1 MAAAGRG
8 SDADADAEADADAAA
23 TDVPSASSSSGGE
36 VLATASIDLPFAA
49 EVAYDAFSDLPRQA
63 TWSPWLRSVSY
74 IDDEGDGGDVSGTA
88 TATSGG
94 GEEGQPSSSSTP
106 PPPRRETR
114 WRAGIGGIR
123 FGWNAVHT
131 RLERPRAIEWESTSG
146 LRNFGSVRF
155 TDLGGG
161 RTAEDEEE
169 EEEEEEEATDED
181 DGRDGGKGRTR
192 MVLTMRFAFPR
203 FAAGIFRRSSRVQRY
218 VEGTMLR
225 ATLENFR
232 DVVMADDLGMEVAA
246 APGGSVPAPAP
257 APACEGAA

>member
-8 SDADADAEADADAAA
+8 SDAGADADADADADA

-74 IDDEGDGGDVSGTA
+74 IDDEGDGGDESGTATATA

-94 GEEGQPSSSSTP
+94 GEEGQPSSSTP

-169 EEEEEEEATDED
+169 EEATDED
-181 DGRDGGKGRTR
+181 DGRDGGKRRTR